1 MFFSITTNIN
11 CIKVYIHF
19 QLGEAMAASTQAN
32 AEMNLQQKLRED
44 AQMRLD
50 ELEESLLEKEQE
62 VQKLQTLV
70 TKLQGEVCC
79 SV

>member
-1 MFFSITTNIN
+1 
-11 CIKVYIHF
+11 
-19 QLGEAMAASTQAN
+19 MAASTQAN

-62 VQKLQTLV
+62 EQKLQTLV